1 MTKLVRF
8 QKGIQQQVYV
18 EESSDYEANRKKSTY
33 HCRVSH
39 LKNVIRDLAF
49 VPPRINSF
57 QVCVFM
63 VGD

>member
-1 MTKLVRF
+1 MLKNLPITK
-8 QKGIQQQVYV
+8 QI
-18 EESSDYEANRKKSTY
+18 EKKSTY